1 MPPSRTAH
9 LPLVGAPRWD
19 DVRDRAPQLA
29 GGAGLPR
36 DAVERLLHRHG
47 DRVADV
53 LDLVR
58 ADPSL
63 GCPLPG
69 APELLAA
76 EVVHAVTAEGALHLD
91 DVLTRRTPLS
101 RSTPDGGAG
110 SAAAVA
116 ALMAGPLGWDAA
128 RTAREVADSEGT
140 AG

>member
-1 MPPSRTAH
+1 
-9 LPLVGAPRWD
+9 
-19 DVRDRAPQLA
+19 
-29 GGAGLPR
+29 
-36 DAVERLLHRHG
+36 
-47 DRVADV
+47 V

-58 ADPSL
+58 ADPFL
-63 GCPLPG
+63 GRPLPG

-110 SAAAVA
+110 SAPAVA

-128 RTAREVADSEGT
+128 RTAREVADPAGT